1 MTSQKLSPADRK
13 EARGTINGHFE
24 SMLAIDVNE
33 KELAARILKESKV
46 KFKADLSKIAA
57 AKNRVRELEK
67 QLEKKLPNGIK
78 TRDGKLS
85 IEYRCEYQIVRQHV
99 LAVEKKNKPIVVKRK
114 KALAKLQ
121 TTETRE
127 DLAKIYKSLGIL

>member
-13 EARGTINGHFE
+13 EARGTIKSHFE
-24 SMLAIDVNE
+24 SLLEVDVNE
-33 KELAARILKESKV
+33 KELAETILKDSRV
-46 KFKADLSKIAA
+46 RFKSDLAKIVA
-57 AKNRVRELEK
+57 AKKKLKDLER
-67 QLEKKLPNGIK
+67 QLQKKLPNGIEVDDS
-78 TRDGKLS
+78 RLS
-85 IEYRCEYQIVRQHV
+85 VEYRGEYRVVRQHV
-99 LAVEKKNKPIVVKRK
+99 QAVEKKNKPIIQKRK